1 MQISAKRP
9 GVERP
14 GTVSW
19 GSDSMHSMQPD
30 AISRLTRF
38 FTQLISETSGLS
50 LEDTLDLAEQSPQLD
65 EDAGLGHL
73 VRDFHALL
81 GSFHIGRA
89 ADGGTRPSIETLL
102 EHPVSLA
109 LAGFFRAFP
118 IPFRDDHI
126 HLSGSLDAGFIYPK
140 LAPLLEGPHRKLYE
154 SKISEVYG
162 PQSLPIRSAKDVD
175 RLIRLG
181 ENDRFD
187 RYLKILYLPKLILTS
202 REAHRDAAYHMAS
215 RLYRTSNVGSLRL
228 KFTLFRE
235 TTDSSEQIPGISDLT
250 PADVLLGLS
259 EGFRA
264 FQSEVPQFRFVLS
277 PSFRKEA
284 GFYDATRYPS
294 KRASFDD
301 QVGQIVSL
309 IKQYPELRDVVTEVD
324 TVGNERG
331 FYRKAHF
338 QEMRVGMRKLQAYG
352 FRTRSHH
359 GETWNTL
366 RQGVQA
372 VDNAMNIW
380 HVDAIE
386 HGLSLGINPNFYFH
400 SMLQRVLRSNR
411 RSEALKAG
419 THEHLELMDMDW
431 SGREDICEKLMKGRP
446 LTEGEATLATKT
458 KFHHAREIEHYQHD
472 VLNRMIDK
480 RLTLVSLPSSNKKL
494 TGALE
499 DYNDHPFSWW
509 EKKGLRLGVGTDND
523 ITLGTSFI
531 REMLILLY
539 TDPLELKITKLLIV
553 TTGESRRDHLS
564 HLLWQMRKAS

>member
-1 MQISAKRP
+1 MP
-9 GVERP
+9 FMD
-14 GTVSW
+14 
-19 GSDSMHSMQPD
+19 SD
-30 AISRLTRF
+30 ATARLTRF
-38 FTQLISETSGLS
+38 FTQLISETSGLA
-50 LEDTLDLAEQSPQLD
+50 LDDTLALAEQAPHCAED
-65 EDAGLGHL
+65 EELLTLIREFRARLGRFRL
-73 VRDFHALL
+73 NQ
-81 GSFHIGRA
+81 
-89 ADGGTRPSIETLL
+89 TSIEALF
-102 EHPVSLA
+102 EHPVSHA
-109 LAGFFRAFP
+109 LFAFFRAFP
-118 IPFRDDHI
+118 IPFHDDHI
-126 HLSGSLDAGFIYPK
+126 HLTGSLGADFVFPR
-140 LAPLLEGPHRKLYE
+140 LERLLNGPDRELYAK
-154 SKISEVYG
+154 KITDVYG
-162 PQSLPIRSAKDVD
+162 ADALPIKSAADVE
-175 RLIRLG
+175 RLIHLAEG
-181 ENDRFD
+181 DRFD

-215 RLYRTSNVGSLRL
+215 RLYRTANVGALRL

-235 TTDSSEQIPGISDLT
+235 TTDPSEQVPGLSELT
-250 PADVLLGLS
+250 PEDVLLGLF

-264 FQSEVPQFRFVLS
+264 FQTEMPSFHFILS

-301 QVGQIVSL
+301 QVRQIVEL
-309 IKQYPELRDVVTEVD
+309 LKQHPELRDVVTEVD

-331 FYRKAHF
+331 FYRKVHF
-338 QEMRVGMRKLQAYG
+338 QEMRVGMRKLHAYG
-352 FRTRSHH
+352 LRTRSHH
-359 GETWNTL
+359 GETWDTL

-400 SMLQRVLRSNR
+400 SLLQRVLHANARG
-411 RSEALKAG
+411 EAIAPA
-419 THEHLELMDMDW
+419 TREHAELSDMDW
-431 SGREDICEKLMKGRP
+431 SNREDILRKLLGGEKLSAH
-446 LTEGEATLATKT
+446 EITLATKT

-494 TGALE
+494 TGTLA
-499 DYNDHPFSWW
+499 DYKDHPFSWW

-523 ITLGTSFI
+523 ITLGTNFI

-553 TTGESRRDHLS
+553 TTGESRRSYLS
-564 HLLWQMRKAS
+564 HLLWQMRKAA

>member
-1 MQISAKRP
+1 MSESAIP
-9 GVERP
+9 
-14 GTVSW
+14 
-19 GSDSMHSMQPD
+19 
-30 AISRLTRF
+30 RLTRF
-38 FTQLISETSGLS
+38 LTHLISETSGLS
-50 LEDTLDLAEQSPQLD
+50 LEDTLALAGQSPQVEQEPELRHHI
-65 EDAGLGHL
+65 EDF
-73 VRDFHALL
+73 RQLL
-81 GSFHIGRA
+81 GRFRL
-89 ADGGTRPSIETLL
+89 DGATIESLL
-102 EHPVSLA
+102 EHPVSRA
-109 LAGFFRAFP
+109 LEAFFHSFP
-118 IPFRDDHI
+118 LPFHDDHI
-126 HLSGSLDAGFIYPK
+126 HLTGSLHADFIFPR
-140 LAPLLEGPHRKLYE
+140 LERLLQGPQRALYE
-154 SKISEVYG
+154 AKIAEVYG
-162 PQSLPIRSAKDVD
+162 ADALPIRNAGDVD

-181 ENDRFD
+181 ENEQFD

-202 REAHRDAAYHMAS
+202 RQAHRDAAYHMAS
-215 RLYRTSNVGSLRL
+215 RLYRTANVGALRL

-235 TTDSSEQIPGISDLT
+235 TTDPAEQIPGLAGLT
-250 PADVLLGLS
+250 AEDVLLGLY
-259 EGFRA
+259 EGFRT
-264 FQSEVPQFRFVLS
+264 FQQEVPSFRFVLS
-277 PSFRKEA
+277 PSFRKEP

-301 QVGQIVSL
+301 QVGQIVEL
-309 IKQYPELRDVVTEVD
+309 LARFPELRDVVTEVD

-331 FYRKAHF
+331 FYRKVHF

-366 RQGVQA
+366 RQGIQA

-380 HVDAIE
+380 HVEAVE

-400 SMLQRVLRSNR
+400 SMLQRVLRANGR
-411 RSEALKAG
+411 GEAVPHGSREEA
-419 THEHLELMDMDW
+419 ELLDMDT
-431 SGREDICEKLMKGRP
+431 SGREEIRDKLLRGVP
-446 LTEGEATLATKT
+446 LNAKETTLATKT
-458 KFHHAREIEHYQHD
+458 KFHHAREVEHYQHD

-494 TGALE
+494 TGALA
-499 DYNDHPFSWW
+499 DYKDHPFSWW

-564 HLLWQMRKAS
+564 HLLWGMRKKCSDQ